1 MPSRGSD
8 VGREMALGRPFCGH
22 CCASRR
28 VWPRA
33 GRGVRVCLCVCVCEC
48 VRVCV
53 NEAHHRARRFGRL
66 RVFASVVSSP
76 STAPSSA
83 SAEFRHF
90 LPQRSRSQPPPPT
103 TTTTTDE
110 DDAAV
115 LLTGAAPV
123 PPVPAGRFFRFLN
136 QSQIARPDLDVSGS
150 STAPLAAVWLPNEPP
165 WWAQP
170 PRQMRG

>member
-1 MPSRGSD
+1 MHVGSAD
-8 VGREMALGRPFCGH
+8 
-22 CCASRR
+22 
-28 VWPRA
+28 
-33 GRGVRVCLCVCVCEC
+33 CEFLL
-48 VRVCV
+48 VL
-53 NEAHHRARRFGRL
+53 FPL
-66 RVFASVVSSP
+66 
-76 STAPSSA
+76 
-83 SAEFRHF
+83 
-90 LPQRSRSQPPPPT
+90 LPQLRPAHRRSFAISFLSVLVRNRPPPT

>member
-1 MPSRGSD
+1 
-8 VGREMALGRPFCGH
+8 MALGRPFCGH

-90 LPQRSRSQPPPPT
+90 LPQRSRSQPPPPHYHHHHRRRRC
-103 TTTTTDE
+103 
-110 DDAAV
+110 
-115 LLTGAAPV
+115 
-123 PPVPAGRFFRFLN
+123 GRAFDRGRPGSSSTSRSFLPIFKSKSNRSSRLRRVRFLH
-136 QSQIARPDLDVSGS
+136 R
-150 STAPLAAVWLPNEPP
+150 STGCGVASE
-165 WWAQP
+165 
-170 PRQMRG
+170 